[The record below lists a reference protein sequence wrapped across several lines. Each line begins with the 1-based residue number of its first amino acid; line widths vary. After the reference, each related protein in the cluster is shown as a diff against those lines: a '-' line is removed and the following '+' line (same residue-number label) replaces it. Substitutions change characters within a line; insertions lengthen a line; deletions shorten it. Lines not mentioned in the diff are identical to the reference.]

1 MNTAHNN
8 ARFAAIAT
16 LTKLHRGNAAL
27 KPLFDAISQHCA
39 LSQAD
44 RSLAMK
50 LVYGA
55 LRERQYLDLLIE
67 KLRHNPNKKLAS
79 PIRFALHVGLYQ
91 LFFLDRIPQSAA
103 VNETIKAVKALG
115 KPKPLQGMVNGIL
128 RESLRRKNTLPK
140 PNTSIADG
148 HPTNHPQWMTQ
159 RWTKRFGDEETQRIC
174 TINNQE
180 PLLSLR
186 TNTTILTRSELQ
198 ALFLEHKITAC
209 KAPYAPEG
217 LILPDYQGPI
227 AALPGYKEGYFQP
240 QDQAAQLASYLL
252 GPFNDNISYLDGCAG
267 LGTKT
272 CHLLQLTAGQN
283 TTITALE
290 PMPHR
295 QRLFQRNLKKYTN
308 QARPGF
314 YPTTLQDYCQN
325 NTKNF
330 DRVLL
335 DVPCSGT
342 GVIRR
347 HPDIRWN
354 RKSEDFSIY
363 HRHQLDILSH
373 GAQLVAPQGILVY
386 ATCSIEYEENR
397 DVVTTFLKKT
407 KDFKLTDCTDFLP
420 RPSRGFIYD
429 KCFSPR
435 PEQDIDGFFAARLQ
449 RISPT

>member
-8 ARFAAIAT
+8 ARFTAIAT
-16 LTKLHRGNAAL
+16 LTKLHQGNTAL
-27 KPLFDAISQHCA
+27 KPLFDAASRHCD

-55 LRERQYLDLLIE
+55 LRERQYLDLLVE
-67 KLRHNPNKKLAS
+67 KLSHTPQKKLAP
-79 PIRFALHVGLYQ
+79 PIRFALHIGLYQ

-103 VNETIKAVKALG
+103 VNETVKAVKALG

-128 RESLRRKNTLPK
+128 RESLRRKTTLPR
-140 PNTSIADG
+140 PNATIAEG
-148 HPTNHPQWMTQ
+148 HPNNHPQWMTQ
-159 RWTKRFGDEETQRIC
+159 RWKKQFGEEETCRIC
-174 TINNQE
+174 SINNQE

-186 TNTTILTRSELQ
+186 TNTTVLTRNELQ
-198 ALFLEHKITAC
+198 ALFLEHNITAC

-227 AALPGYKEGYFQP
+227 TVLPGYQKGYFQP
-240 QDQAAQLASYLL
+240 QDQATQLATHLL
-252 GPFNDNISYLDGCAG
+252 GPFDDNTSYLDGCAG

-272 CHLLQLTAGQN
+272 CHLLQLTTGQN
-283 TTITALE
+283 ATITALE

-295 QRLFQRNLKKYTN
+295 QRLFQRNIKKYPSQN
-308 QARPGF
+308 RPQF
-314 YPTTLQDYCQN
+314 YPITLQDYCQN
-325 NTKNF
+325 NTQSF

-335 DVPCSGT
+335 DVPCSGS

-354 RKSEDFSIY
+354 RKPEDFSIY
-363 HRHQLDILSH
+363 QRHQLDILHH

-386 ATCSIEYEENR
+386 ATCSIEHEENR
-397 DVVTTFLKKT
+397 DVITTFLKKT
-407 KDFKLTDCTDFLP
+407 KDFELTDCTDFLP
-420 RPSRGFIYD
+420 RPSWNFIYN

-449 RISPT
+449 RISST